1 MDFRGNMK
9 FRTKYLINLHR
20 AYFEKGLQLTNYVK
34 YFIAFFGLASRDV
47 STTLI
52 IGLIYAIMCYF
63 IGFLWLKY
71 GFFEAEQEVSNK
83 NNLFVKELRNR
94 KI

>member
-1 MDFRGNMK
+1 MNFK
-9 FRTKYLINLHR
+9 TKYLINLHR
-20 AYFEKGLQLTNYVK
+20 TYFEKGLQLTNYIK

-47 STTLI
+47 KTTLI
-52 IGLIYAIMCYF
+52 MGFAYAVSCYF
-63 IGFLWLKY
+63 IGLFWVKH

-83 NNLFVKELRNR
+83 NNKFVKELRNR